1 MHARNLK
8 FYLDEG
14 LVLTKIHRAVGFLED
29 AWLQPYIELNERMRS
44 AAKNDFE
51 KDFFKLANNAVFG
64 KQMENVRKRYK
75 RLSNVTYLTKAVNQH
90 FPL

>member
-1 MHARNLK
+1 M
-8 FYLDEG
+8 
-14 LVLTKIHRAVGFLED
+14 TKIHRAVGFLEGT
-29 AWLQPYIELNERMRS
+29 WLKPYIELNEGMRI

-75 RLSNVTYLTKAVNQH
+75 PLKFVTS
-90 FPL
+90 